1 MFWYWSHIRRYDPR
15 FNHIT
20 ILILHTLLHH
30 FTPLHMQIKK
40 CGLRSHRHEFSITFS
55 IWVLES
61 LAAWADAMG
70 KHLSNIQYQY
80 DKCMYTY
87 LKHLKK
93 SSNRDAHILS
103 LLQLHSLRL
112 HSIFYITTTWL
123 QKLLILCPN
132 YYYDYTNHSCVNLGL
147 NQTKSRLL
155 NLECLW
161 LVQHCYHWKNGHQV
175 NSGCMHL
182 RV

>member
-87 LKHLKK
+87 LNTLA
-93 SSNRDAHILS
+93 STR
-103 LLQLHSLRL
+103 
-112 HSIFYITTTWL
+112 
-123 QKLLILCPN
+123 
-132 YYYDYTNHSCVNLGL
+132 
-147 NQTKSRLL
+147 
-155 NLECLW
+155 E
-161 LVQHCYHWKNGHQV
+161 NGHLTHGYPCSSQGWKTSWSWSDWFKS
-175 NSGCMHL
+175 NFQLSYAYYSTT
-182 RV
+182 